1 MAFVTNSTFNLL
13 TSKIGQLISVDFD
26 DSLDFYTN
34 NIFSDKRT
42 YFLFNKLELSK
53 LFTAKSILEDEKK
66 FINIY
71 FSELNIR
78 EDNKLFVFSKGG
90 KYKFHLYEDCESLNK
105 DYVDFRVPEEI
116 RDTGDDAIND
126 FRNWFVQNNFKD
138 KYLQNFE
145 NFVDNKELDKYVVS
159 LYNNLFPSKYNIKKL
174 HDDYVFA
181 TEMKCSGKT
190 EIKQNLQLNELL
202 SFIDFS
208 MVKRDILINKGDVI
222 KRLTKYDWMLDK
234 DRTQIEDTISEKIH
248 PSFIK
253 NYGYNKL
260 IALWREHKE
269 IKDAVYEKLID
280 YFKTIYKFDEK
291 NFENVDLEALGMA
304 KCRFCEKRNS

>member
-174 HDDYVFA
+174 HDDYIFA
-181 TEMKCSGKT
+181 TEMKSSGKT

>member
-145 NFVDNKELDKYVVS
+145 NLVDNKELDKYVVS

-174 HDDYVFA
+174 HDDYIFA
-181 TEMKCSGKT
+181 TEMKSSGKT

>member
-181 TEMKCSGKT
+181 TEMKSSGKT

-304 KCRFCEKRNS
+304 KCRFCEKRDS

>member
-116 RDTGDDAIND
+116 RDTGDDAINN

-181 TEMKCSGKT
+181 TEMKSSGKT

>member
-116 RDTGDDAIND
+116 RDSGDDAIND
-126 FRNWFVQNNFKD
+126 FRNWFVQNKFKD

-181 TEMKCSGKT
+181 TEMKSSGKT

-234 DRTQIEDTISEKIH
+234 DRTQIEYTISEKIH